1 MNFDPERVAAILREV
16 AEEEVLPRFRAL
28 ADEEIMR
35 KKAGDLVTVADLAV
49 ERVLERRLPPLLPG
63 SLVLGEEAAEHDP
76 DLFERVAGE
85 ETVWIVDPIDGTG
98 NFARGVATFA
108 VMVALTRGG
117 DLLGGWI
124 LDPVGGRLAVA
135 VSGEGAWLD
144 GRRLRVETGRP
155 PEALRGTLH
164 AGFFGSPE
172 LARRVERG
180 RAGLSVLKSLRCAGH
195 EYLRLVTGESDF
207 TLFTKTRPWDH
218 CAGVLLHGEAGGVGR
233 LLDGRPYSARHHSE
247 EGLLMAPD
255 AAVWQALH
263 DRLLG
268 EG

>member
-1 MNFDPERVAAILREV
+1 MNVDPERVAALLREV

-49 ERVLERRLPPLLPG
+49 ERALERRLPPLLPG

-76 DLFERVAGE
+76 QLFERVAGE

-108 VMVALTRGG
+108 VMVALTRAGA
-117 DLLGGWI
+117 LLGGWI
-124 LDPVGGRLAVA
+124 LDPVVGRMAVA
-135 VSGEGAWLD
+135 VAGEGAWLD

-155 PEALRGTLH
+155 LAALRGTLH

-207 TLFTKTRPWDH
+207 TLFTKTKPWDH
-218 CAGVLLHGEAGGVGR
+218 CAGVLLHAEAGGVGR
-233 LLDGRPYSARHHSE
+233 LLDGRPYGARHHSE
-247 EGLLMAPD
+247 EGLMMAPD
-255 AAVWQALH
+255 PEAWQTLH
-263 DRLLG
+263 HRLLA
-268 EG
+268 